1 MNIKELAKKYHL
13 DPVTDFWELARGSTK
28 KWILTHD
35 AVERIDTI
43 EGIIFHPPE
52 IRTGE
57 DNTNVAMV
65 GLAELGDNKVWTTG
79 EASSHNCKNPYF
91 WAMAE
96 KRLKDRLTLKLIN
109 AYEYGIYSEDEADAF
124 RRTNA

>member
-1 MNIKELAKKYHL
+1 MQIKELAKKYHL

-35 AVERIDTI
+35 AVERIATI
-43 EGIIFHPPE
+43 EGIIFHMPE
-52 IRTGE
+52 ISTGE